1 MIIQTHKLIGEN
13 IYKSIKLNIGYK
25 LDRKNIIIGSM
36 LPDILPKYMRQK
48 HFFSISYE
56 YILDK
61 IQELY
66 MDSDKISIKEFSI
79 RLGIITHYISDFFC
93 TPHNDRAYYKNHF
106 MEHMQF
112 ESKLHV
118 LFAKEKNA
126 KKIYIPTV
134 DTFNYENIKTLID
147 ELHLSYEKRGVS
159 YENDFVSTIEA
170 VNLLSCILISHC
182 LTKNLL
188 HLPA

>member
-66 MDSDKISIKEFSI
+66 MDSDKISI
-79 RLGIITHYISDFFC
+79 

-188 HLPA
+188 HLPV